1 MKGKWKKIG
10 AFVLFAFA
18 MLAVPTPMVHA
29 IEMIDQGDIK
39 YAIDTE
45 NNTAVVS
52 RGADT
57 IVNAV
62 ILEEVIYEGK
72 AYPVVAIGEVAFMQC
87 YQMKTVSIPDSVTSI
102 GMSAFMFCTSLEE
115 ILIPD
120 SVTSIGYCA
129 FYHCDKL
136 KHAIIPDSVVFT
148 MEDQAIFGECEG
160 LESIT
165 LPSNLKIIPPGL
177 CFSCPN
183 LKSVTIPS
191 GVTEIGFRSF
201 SECQSLESITIPEG
215 VTKVD
220 YSAFEGCANLKEI
233 YYPVALKGQLEE
245 TAIPKTAT
253 QIGYK
258 VNDNGTLSL
267 EVLYIPEGI
276 TEIVIP
282 ETIDGKNVTSIS
294 GLENSNIKIK
304 CNKHAVSEWGKDT
317 AYHWITNCSVCGK
330 VDNSDKEKHSYGD
343 GTKACVCGYVPF
355 TLKMEE
361 KNITAMYGEEKM
373 ITFDVTA
380 TATLGTE
387 KIMYEWFEDGKSI
400 IKSNVASFGVP
411 IGKEVGTYTYY
422 CKVSCGA
429 YSVQS
434 ADVKVTITVPKKG
447 KVFCHTRSGGKY
459 KIVKNSKKKKEVTYV
474 KPMNAKKTETIPDT
488 IKVGGATYK
497 VTGIAAKAF
506 QKNRKITKVTIGT
519 NVTSIGAKAFYKC
532 TKLKSIH
539 IKSKK
544 LTTKKVGSKAFANTH
559 KKVTVKVPKKK
570 LNTYKKMLKTKGIST
585 KAKYK
590 KL

>member
-1 MKGKWKKIG
+1 MRIICKKIC
-10 AFVLFAFA
+10 F
-18 MLAVPTPMVHA
+18 LACLVFGLILIPSKDVQAVTVV
-29 IEMIDQGDIK
+29 QGGIN
-39 YAIDTE
+39 YELNEE
-45 NNTAVVS
+45 NNTAEVISLTEEGKQLVDIKLPQTVEND
-52 RGADT
+52 GKTYQLVGIAACAFMG
-57 IVNAV
+57 NAV
-62 ILEEVIYEGK
+62 LENIVIPEG
-72 AYPVVAIGEVAFMQC
+72 VVNLGAWAFIGCMKL
-87 YQMKTVSIPDSVTSI
+87 KTVSIP
-102 GMSAFMFCTSLEE
+102 E
-115 ILIPD
+115 
-120 SVTSIGYCA
+120 
-129 FYHCDKL
+129 
-136 KHAIIPDSVVFT
+136 SVVFKA
-148 MEDQAIFGECEG
+148 EQQVVFGYCEE
-160 LESIT
+160 LET
-165 LPSNLKIIPPGL
+165 VKLPSSTTVIPPGL
-177 CFSCPN
+177 FCECVK
-183 LKSVTIPS
+183 LKHIEIPS
-191 GVTEIGFRSF
+191 GVTEIGYRSF
-201 SECQSLESITIPEG
+201 QKCESLESIIIPAGVTAVGYDTFDDCPSLKDIYYPISLKEQMVEASIPETTIQMGYMVNEDGTVTLEVIYLPEG
-215 VTKVD
+215 VT
-220 YSAFEGCANLKEI
+220 EI
-233 YYPVALKGQLEE
+233 IL
-245 TAIPKTAT
+245 
-253 QIGYK
+253 
-258 VNDNGTLSL
+258 
-267 EVLYIPEGI
+267 PES
-276 TEIVIP
+276 V
-282 ETIDGKNVTSIS
+282 DGKPITTVT
-294 GLENSNIKIK
+294 GLENTEIKVK
-304 CNKHAVSEWGKDT
+304 CTNHSAKVWGKDAT
-317 AYHWITNCSVCGK
+317 QHWISECSVCGK
-330 VDNSDKEKHSYGD
+330 VENIVKEKHSYGD

-400 IKSNVASFGVP
+400 IKGNVASFGVP

-559 KKVTVKVPKKK
+559 KKVTVKIPKKK